1 MTILEKI
8 DKPSDLKMI
17 KKELLPE
24 LAEELRNRM
33 LETVSH
39 TGGHLASSLGAVELT
54 LALHY
59 VFNTP
64 QDKIVWDVGH
74 QTYAHK
80 LLTGRRDRFSTLRQ
94 MSGISGFPKREES
107 EYDTFNVGHASTSI
121 SAALGMAVA
130 RDLKKENYKVLAVIG
145 DGSMTGGMAFEAL
158 NNAGHLKKDLIVI
171 LNDNEMF
178 ISRKVGAFAGYLTK
192 IMTGNLYKKL
202 VKKAERLMTRVTV
215 MGVRMTT
222 VAKRVKMLLFPGML
236 FEEMGFAYLGPFEGH
251 DLNLLIDVLEKVK
264 DMTGPLCIHVVTK
277 KGKGYKPAEKEPTRF
292 HGIGAF
298 NILTGESE
306 SKDKTTSYTEVFGKT
321 VVRLAREQEKIIG
334 VTAAM
339 SDGTG
344 LNSFAAE
351 FPTRFFDVG
360 IAEEHA
366 VVFAAG
372 LATAGLKPVVSI
384 YSTFLQRAYDQIIH
398 DVCLQNL
405 PVFFVLDRAG
415 LVGEDGPTHHGVF
428 DLSYL
433 RAIPRMTVMSPKDE
447 NELQHMV
454 ATALQCPGPVALRYP
469 RGQVLGV
476 KMDKEPQ
483 VLEIGRA
490 ELLFPGQDV
499 AILAIGNMVEPSLR
513 AAELLARD
521 GVKAAVVNA
530 RFVKPL
536 DEKLIRKLAGETG
549 RIVTVEENM
558 LAGGFGSAVNE
569 LLAATP
575 ARVKTIG
582 LPDEFIEHGT
592 NSALREKYGLNR
604 FGQCC
609 LLARPKV
616 SIKLPKTS

>member
-17 KKELLPE
+17 KKELLPD

-33 LETVSH
+33 LETISH

-80 LLTGRRDRFSTLRQ
+80 LLTGRRGRFNTLRQ
-94 MSGISGFPKREES
+94 FGGISGFPKREES
-107 EYDTFNVGHASTSI
+107 EYDAFDVGHASTSI

-192 IMTGNLYKKL
+192 IMTGDLYKKL

-251 DLNLLIDVLEKVK
+251 DLNLLIDVLEKAK

-292 HGIGAF
+292 HGIGQF

-306 SKDKTTSYTEVFGKT
+306 SKEKTVSYTEVFGKT
-321 VVRLAREQEKIIG
+321 IVRLARADEKIIG

-344 LNSFAAE
+344 LNYFAAE

-384 YSTFLQRAYDQIIH
+384 YSTFLQRAYDQLIH

-433 RAIPRMTVMSPKDE
+433 RSIPRMTVMSPKDE

-454 ATALQCPGPVALRYP
+454 ATALKCPGPVALRYP
-469 RGQVLGV
+469 RGRGLGV
-476 KMDKEPQ
+476 KLDKDPQ
-483 VLEIGRA
+483 ALDIGRA
-490 ELLFPGQDV
+490 EQLLSGQDV
-499 AILAIGNMVEPSLR
+499 AILAIGSMVEPALQ

-521 GVKAAVVNA
+521 GIKAGVVNA
-530 RFVKPL
+530 RFAKPL

-549 RIVTVEENM
+549 RIVTVEENVM
-558 LAGGFGSAVNE
+558 AGGFGSAVNE
-569 LLAATP
+569 LLAP
-575 ARVKTIG
+575 GSVKVKTIG
-582 LPDEFIEHGT
+582 LPDEFIEHGN
-592 NSALREKYGLNR
+592 NSALHEKYGLTAA
-604 FGQCC
+604 G
-609 LLARPKV
+609 
-616 SIKLPKTS
+616 IYKTTKNFLKE